1 MGKKNVKNVESTP
14 TTEVKVAKT
23 RKATKVEVE
32 APTPTTKVAKAKKSA
47 NIEVAPTPM
56 AKVSK
61 SAKPTKVKVPTSTAK
76 VAKAKKSAK
85 VETPSAKVEA
95 PTAKVAKPTKVAKS
109 AKAVEVPTPK
119 VEVPTAKVAKPRKT
133 AKSAKAVEVPTPK
146 VEVPTAKVAKPR
158 KTAKV
163 ETPSAKV
170 EAPTTK
176 VAKATK
182 TAKVEAPTEVKKVTL
197 DEKIRN
203 VAIGKTKAVTA
214 EMRTICQELVKL
226 ADSFNDRN
234 NKGQLMKKGQSFT
247 ASKKGIAKPFPM
259 SFLVYIAVSRDA
271 HKESVFNSG
280 YKTIDVKKAKV
291 VMNMCKFFGLYN
303 GKTMW
308 SRNDRVVHACCK
320 FYDKIS
326 PKYKDFED
334 MLSKTDVI
342 TSIPPTMKE
351 LFNSWGI
358 ENN

>member
-14 TTEVKVAKT
+14 TTEVKVASKT
-23 RKATKVEVE
+23 TKAKKTAKVEVE
-32 APTPTTKVAKAKKSA
+32 VPTPTTKVSKAKKTA
-47 NIEVAPTPM
+47 KVEVAPTPT

-61 SAKPTKVKVPTSTAK
+61 S
-76 VAKAKKSAK
+76 
-85 VETPSAKVEA
+85 
-95 PTAKVAKPTKVAKS
+95 AKPTKVAKS
-109 AKAVEVPTPK
+109 AKAVEAPTPK
-119 VEVPTAKVAKPRKT
+119 VEVPT
-133 AKSAKAVEVPTPK
+133 
-146 VEVPTAKVAKPR
+146 PTAKVAKA
-158 KTAKV
+158 KKITKV
-163 ETPSAKV
+163 ETPTAKV
-170 EAPTTK
+170 EAPTAK
-176 VAKATK
+176 VAKAKK
-182 TAKVEAPTEVKKVTL
+182 TTKVEAPTEVKKVTL
-197 DEKIRN
+197 DEKVRA
-203 VAIGKTKAVTA
+203 VAIGKTKAVTT
-214 EMRTICQELVKL
+214 EMRTICQELVNL

-234 NKGQLMKKGQSFT
+234 NRGQLMKKGQSFT
-247 ASKKGIAKPFPM
+247 ATKKGIAKPFPM

-280 YKTIDVKKAKV
+280 YKSIDVKKAKV

-334 MLSKTDVI
+334 MLKKTAVI
-342 TSIPPTMKE
+342 TSIPSTMKE

>member
-1 MGKKNVKNVESTP
+1 
-14 TTEVKVAKT
+14 
-23 RKATKVEVE
+23 VEV
-32 APTPTTKVAKAKKSA
+32 PT
-47 NIEVAPTPM
+47 
-56 AKVSK
+56 
-61 SAKPTKVKVPTSTAK
+61 
-76 VAKAKKSAK
+76 
-85 VETPSAKVEA
+85 

-119 VEVPTAKVAKPRKT
+119 VEVPTPTAKVAKPTKV

-146 VEVPTAKVAKPR
+146 VEVPTPTAKVAKPTKVAKSAKAVEVPTPKVEVPTPTAKVAKAR
-158 KTAKV
+158 KATKVETPTAKV
-163 ETPSAKV
+163 EAPSAKV
-170 EAPTTK
+170 EVPTPTAKVAKPTK
-176 VAKATK
+176 VAKSAKAVEVPTPK
-182 TAKVEAPTEVKKVTL
+182 VEVPTPTAKVAKAKKSAKVEAPTEVKKVTL

-203 VAIGKTKAVTA
+203 VAIGKNKAVTA
-214 EMRTICQELVKL
+214 EMRTICQELVNL

-234 NKGQLMKKGQSFT
+234 NRGQLMKKGQSFT
-247 ASKKGIAKPFPM
+247 ATKKGIAKPFPM

-280 YKTIDVKKAKV
+280 YKSIDVKKAKV

-308 SRNDRVVHACCK
+308 SRNDKVVHACCK

-334 MLSKTDVI
+334 MLKKTAVI
-342 TSIPPTMKE
+342 TSIPSTMKE

>member
-47 NIEVAPTPM
+47 KIEVAPTPT

-61 SAKPTKVKVPTSTAK
+61 SAKPTKVEVPTSTAK

-95 PTAKVAKPTKVAKS
+95 PTAKVAKPTKV
-109 AKAVEVPTPK
+109 
-119 VEVPTAKVAKPRKT
+119 

>member
-47 NIEVAPTPM
+47 KIEVAPTPT

-61 SAKPTKVKVPTSTAK
+61 SAKPTKVEVPTSTAK
-76 VAKAKKSAK
+76 VAKAKKS
-85 VETPSAKVEA
+85 
-95 PTAKVAKPTKVAKS
+95 
-109 AKAVEVPTPK
+109 
-119 VEVPTAKVAKPRKT
+119 
-133 AKSAKAVEVPTPK
+133 
-146 VEVPTAKVAKPR
+146 
-158 KTAKV
+158 AKV

>member
-14 TTEVKVAKT
+14 TTEVKVATKTAKT

-47 NIEVAPTPM
+47 NIEVAPTPT

-95 PTAKVAKPTKVAKS
+95 PTAKVAKPTKV
-109 AKAVEVPTPK
+109 
-119 VEVPTAKVAKPRKT
+119 